1 MGTCKEACVDIFKK
15 CYEFQ
20 RARQAIEGGYYP
32 YFIPLDE
39 NEGTEV
45 TYRGHR
51 LVMIG
56 SNNYLGLTMDPRV
69 QEAAIAA
76 TSHFGTSCT
85 GSRFLNGTLSLHH
98 ELEDELAEFLGK
110 EAALVFSTGFQANL
124 GIISALVGRHE
135 TVISDR
141 EDHASIVEGCR
152 LAQGQ
157 VRRCRHNDAAHFGQE
172 MDKCAGDG
180 ALVVIEGVY
189 SMSGEIAPLPDI
201 VAHCKRTGARLLVDD
216 AHSIG
221 VLGQGHGTAEQFG
234 ITEQVDLISGTFS
247 KSLASLGGFVAG
259 DDQVIHYIKHFA
271 RSLIYS
277 ASMPASN
284 AAAALTALR
293 ILRAEPDRVQRVIAI
308 GCRMRDELRM
318 MGFDVGPTRT
328 PIVPVI
334 LGDEATTIMMW
345 RALFDAGVFTNP
357 VLPPAVPESQARLRT
372 SYMATHTDAQL
383 DRVLE
388 IFHEVGQSLGVI

>member
-1 MGTCKEACVDIFKK
+1 MDIFKK

-32 YFIPLDE
+32 YFIPLNE

-45 TYRGHR
+45 TFQGHR

-76 TSHFGTSCT
+76 TRLYGTSCT
-85 GSRFLNGTLSLHH
+85 GSRFLNGTLVLHH
-98 ELEDELAEFLGK
+98 ELEDELADFLGK
-110 EAALVFSTGFQANL
+110 EAALVFSTGFQTNL
-124 GIISALVGRHE
+124 GVISALVGRHE

-141 EDHASIVEGCR
+141 EDHASIVDGCR

-189 SMSGEIAPLPDI
+189 SMSGEIAPLPEF

-221 VLGQGHGTAEQFG
+221 VLGQGRGTAEHFG
-234 ITEQVDLISGTFS
+234 ITAQVDLISGTFS

-284 AAAALTALR
+284 AAAALTALQ
-293 ILRAEPDRVQRVIAI
+293 ILRAEPERVQRVVSI
-308 GCRMRDELRM
+308 GCRMRDELRA
-318 MGFDVGPTRT
+318 MGFEVGPTKT
-328 PIVPVI
+328 PIVPIV
-334 LGDEATTIMMW
+334 LGSELATLVMW